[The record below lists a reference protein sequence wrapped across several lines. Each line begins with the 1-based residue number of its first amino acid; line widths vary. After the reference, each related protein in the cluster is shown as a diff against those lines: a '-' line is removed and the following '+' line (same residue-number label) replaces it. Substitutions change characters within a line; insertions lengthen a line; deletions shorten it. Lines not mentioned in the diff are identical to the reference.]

1 MSNYFP
7 QDLCWNWNLTLVLS
21 HYDKRFTGFCKTLQ
35 LGQKQRKSTLHTWLC
50 TRVYCR
56 IRERERERGTHVSA
70 PTLSL
75 QGPFITILGYLCLHT
90 PIRQRRTLMSPPHPY
105 HSARDLNELYPNS
118 SAVLTRSICLL
129 PLSVSGCA
137 LIRRQIW
144 MHAPCATRERVF
156 ILPISATNHLD
167 WAIKNYN
174 PLPFVRACVYIMC
187 DWARTLYMYGA
198 KCFEC

>member
-1 MSNYFP
+1 MELKFDSCLKSLW
-7 QDLCWNWNLTLVLS
+7 QKTRSVL
-21 HYDKRFTGFCKTLQ
+21 
-35 LGQKQRKSTLHTWLC
+35 RKSPARSKANKSRHTWLC

-56 IRERERERGTHVSA
+56 IRERERGTHVSA

-144 MHAPCATRERVF
+144 MHAPCATRQREREYLFCQSVQ
-156 ILPISATNHLD
+156 PT
-167 WAIKNYN
+167 
-174 PLPFVRACVYIMC
+174 
-187 DWARTLYMYGA
+187 TLI
-198 KCFEC
+198 EQ